1 MNSYQTELPAGS
13 HWSLMMRRGTAL
25 TLTDVSGGV
34 NAGVLFYNPE
44 NLLER
49 YNAPDTLKCQHTFR
63 LTAGHCLYSDMGR
76 IFCGI
81 EHDSFG
87 WHETVCGTANAAL
100 IEHQFGTSD
109 YQQARNDRHQN
120 GYDSFL
126 VELAK
131 YGLGKRDMAACL
143 NLFAH
148 VAADEDGKLALVRQ
162 GEAGAS
168 VTLRF
173 AMDTLVI
180 LHTCPHPLS
189 RATAYPRQPLGIH
202 IDGERKPLSAL
213 CLERAENQRGLCN
226 NHLYHFSEGA
236 CSC

>member
-25 TLTDVSGGV
+25 TLTDVTGGV

-87 WHETVCGTANAAL
+87 WHESVCGTANAAL
-100 IEHQFGTSD
+100 IEQQFGASD
-109 YQQARNDRHQN
+109 YQQARNDRYQN

-143 NLFAH
+143 NFFAH
-148 VAADEDGKLALVRQ
+148 VAADDDGKLALMRQ

-189 RATAYPRQPLGIH
+189 SATAYPRQPLGIH
-202 IDGERKPLSAL
+202 IDGARKPLSAL

-226 NHLYHFSEGA
+226 NHLYHLSEGA

>member
-1 MNSYQTELPAGS
+1 MKSYETILPAGS
-13 HWSLMMRRGTAL
+13 HWSLRMRRGSAMR
-25 TLTDVSGGV
+25 LTDLDGGV
-34 NAGVLFYNPE
+34 NASLLMYNPE

-81 EHDSFG
+81 EQDSFG
-87 WHETVCGTANAAL
+87 WHESVCGSSNAQQVAA
-100 IEHQFGTSD
+100 QFGARD
-109 YQQARNDRHQN
+109 YQQARNGWHQN

-131 YGLGKRDMAACL
+131 YGLGKRDMAACV
-143 NLFAH
+143 NFFAR
-148 VAADEDGKLALVRQ
+148 VTAGNDGELQLQQQ
-162 GEAGAS
+162 GKKGAQ

-189 RATAYPRQPLGIH
+189 AATSYPQQRLGIVL
-202 IDGERKPLSAL
+202 DGHPAPLPAI
-213 CLERAENQRGLCN
+213 CLQREENQRGLRN
-226 NHLYHFSEGA
+226 NQLYYLTEQ
-236 CSC
+236 C